1 MYPNKGKH
9 FFSINLEINVFLFIF
24 RLRELANVDLQRLHA
39 MERWDK
45 DTHDAI
51 VWVRN
56 NRHLFRMEVYETPF
70 MRIAIKDKKYTNAV
84 EACFSVSQM
93 RVR

>member
-1 MYPNKGKH
+1 
-9 FFSINLEINVFLFIF
+9 
-24 RLRELANVDLQRLHA
+24 

-56 NRHLFRMEVYETPF
+56 NRHLFRMEVFETPF
-70 MRIAIKDKKYTNAV
+70 MRITIKDKKYTNAV